1 MWHLVCGDNA
11 AEGVGIVLGDSVAHE
26 WLRVLRDDLAVGPL
40 KDIEQ
45 PPCARRAAFWRAVW
59 PEGVHPMPD
68 FERDLGADAQWL
80 AGLTDQDHGVT
91 VWHGDSASEQLLLAR
106 VAAVLE
112 HSDLPFWEVP
122 CGSGDSSVTHRRAV
136 AMHTPTDLAERYLP
150 RQVGPER
157 RHYLATQWRSVLAE
171 GAGIRRWRQ
180 EVFHGEDFSF
190 IDADLLQ
197 HCSSDWQPLARVMA
211 DVMASCDGFFAT
223 DFFLFWR
230 ARELAAQGRVE
241 IGGEPAANGYG
252 NLRVRRLPG

>member
-80 AGLTDQDHGVT
+80 AGLADQDHGVT

-150 RQVGPER
+150 RQVGARAPPLPGDPMARRAGRRCRHPPLAAGGLPWRGLQLHRCRSAAALQFRLAAIGAGDGR
-157 RHYLATQWRSVLAE
+157 RHGQLRWFLRHRLLPLLA
-171 GAGIRRWRQ
+171 GAGTGRPGPGRDRW
-180 EVFHGEDFSF
+180 
-190 IDADLLQ
+190 
-197 HCSSDWQPLARVMA
+197 
-211 DVMASCDGFFAT
+211 
-223 DFFLFWR
+223 
-230 ARELAAQGRVE
+230 
-241 IGGEPAANGYG
+241 
-252 NLRVRRLPG
+252 